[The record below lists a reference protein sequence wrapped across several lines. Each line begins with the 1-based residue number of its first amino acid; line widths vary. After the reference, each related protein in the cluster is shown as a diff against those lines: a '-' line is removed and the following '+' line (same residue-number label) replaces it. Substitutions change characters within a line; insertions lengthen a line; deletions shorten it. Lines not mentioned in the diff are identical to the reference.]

1 MNKVWLIIGII
12 YTVVLCL
19 TMLVVLF
26 KELYCTVTGKD
37 DTCPEWVYK
46 CTPCYFLSG
55 GVFLILFLLDMLYS
69 FFNFVMNQ
77 QEVKMQ
83 PRLLSRK
90 DVEQK
95 LQIGYETFIV
105 LVEYYGLPAFKIRER
120 WKCDGDA
127 LNMWLYKMQAEAVQK
142 RLERARA
149 HYGN

>member
-46 CTPCYFLSG
+46 CTSCYFLSG

-77 QEVKMQ
+77 
-83 PRLLSRK
+83 
-90 DVEQK
+90 
-95 LQIGYETFIV
+95 
-105 LVEYYGLPAFKIRER
+105 
-120 WKCDGDA
+120 
-127 LNMWLYKMQAEAVQK
+127 
-142 RLERARA
+142 
-149 HYGN
+149 